1 MPLPR
6 IPAKPLTAELPSF
19 SPRLVGDLLS
29 TWMEIWAIYYLSI
42 VFYCEIIKP
51 MLLMNAR
58 KNLFNVI
65 SIVKTLV
72 GLLWQRGIPIRLY
85 VKEEWWWWWN
95 RVPSASW
102 YWVAVSAPS
111 RLAADTSHLP
121 TAYIFQTST
130 LFFPCLSS
138 ANCLIIFILIIL
150 CAFFFSSCL
159 QKSLVASLCS
169 YCLSCWPA
177 VSDSVHTASFV
188 HNLLLLLSS
197 YLDLNLDWT
206 QQSFC
211 YSQGLK
217 VTVD

>member
-72 GLLWQRGIPIRLY
+72 GVLWQRGIPIRLY

-111 RLAADTSHLP
+111 RLSCGHQPSAHCLHLSDKHIVLPMLEQCKLPHYFHSHHPLC
-121 TAYIFQTST
+121 F
-130 LFFPCLSS
+130 LFFVMS
-138 ANCLIIFILIIL
+138 A
-150 CAFFFSSCL
+150 
-159 QKSLVASLCS
+159 
-169 YCLSCWPA
+169 
-177 VSDSVHTASFV
+177 
-188 HNLLLLLSS
+188 
-197 YLDLNLDWT
+197 
-206 QQSFC
+206 
-211 YSQGLK
+211 K
-217 VTVD
+217 VIGG

>member
-58 KNLFNVI
+58 KKLFNVI

-111 RLAADTSHLP
+111 QLRTPAICPLLTSFRQAHCSSHAWAVQ
-121 TAYIFQTST
+121 TAS
-130 LFFPCLSS
+130 LFS
-138 ANCLIIFILIIL
+138 
-150 CAFFFSSCL
+150 FSS
-159 QKSLVASLCS
+159 
-169 YCLSCWPA
+169 
-177 VSDSVHTASFV
+177 SFV
-188 HNLLLLLSS
+188 LSFFCHVCKS
-197 YLDLNLDWT
+197 HWWLVCVATACLAD
-206 QQSFC
+206 QQ
-211 YSQGLK
+211 
-217 VTVD
+217 